1 MPPGPMV
8 LVSVGMRVR
17 GRPLDVLDDFVL
29 PTAPAVRHLWHRR
42 CAAETPYLDSTHWP
56 AQVWALERPLTDS
69 DYQASPAS
77 FENDASFESAPP
89 FANHHTPAPRTMPD
103 IAKASSARAGGRLDR
118 VGMGDIEVPVLVLD
132 SSGRVRMTPSR
143 VDAFVSLE
151 PSDAKGIHMS
161 RLFLGLQSI
170 LEDKIFGFD
179 TVEQILDGFLRSHE
193 GLSTEAELR
202 VRFDWMRKQRAL
214 VSDNAGWR
222 TYPVELF
229 GRRTAKGLTLGA
241 HVRITYS
248 STCPCSA
255 ALARQLIQEAFD
267 RDFAGEKTA
276 LSFDAV
282 RTWLGTPEAIRATP
296 HSQRSHADVTVH
308 FASADAALDLDTL
321 IDLVEGALKTV
332 VQAAVKREDEQAFAL
347 LNGENLMFCED
358 AARIVKRALDHE
370 PRITDYRIK
379 ASHFESLHPHDAV
392 AITTRGVA
400 GGLRP

>member
-1 MPPGPMV
+1 MPD
-8 LVSVGMRVR
+8 S
-17 GRPLDVLDDFVL
+17 DFHASHDNFEGDAHFDS
-29 PTAPAVRHLWHRR
+29 APAYTVDTNPVLR
-42 CAAETPYLDSTHWP
+42 S
-56 AQVWALERPLTDS
+56 
-69 DYQASPAS
+69 
-77 FENDASFESAPP
+77 
-89 FANHHTPAPRTMPD
+89 MPD
-103 IAKASSARAGGRLDR
+103 IAKGTPARASGRLDR

-132 SSGRVRMTPSR
+132 ARGRVRMTPAR

-161 RLFLGLQSI
+161 RLFLGLQSV
-170 LEDKIFGFD
+170 LDEEVLGFD
-179 TVEQILDGFLRSHE
+179 TIERILDGFLRSHE
-193 GLSTEAELR
+193 GLSAEAELHL
-202 VRFDWMRKQRAL
+202 RFEWMRKQRAL
-214 VSDNAGWR
+214 VSDNSGWR

-229 GRRTAKGLTLGA
+229 GRRTARGTTLGA
-241 HVRITYS
+241 RVRVTYS

-267 RDFAGEKTA
+267 RDFGRDTARAGVV
-276 LSFDAV
+276 SFDDV
-282 RTWLGTPEAIRATP
+282 RAWLGTPEAIRATP

-308 FASADAALDLDTL
+308 FASADDALDLDAL

-358 AARIVKRALDHE
+358 AARIVKRALDGDA
-370 PRITDYRIK
+370 RIVDYRIK

-400 GGLRP
+400 GGLTA